1 MLGLLR
7 YLTNLAFWALI
18 AYIGLLLAIALIL

>member
-7 YLTNLAFWALI
+7 YLINLAFWALI

>member
-7 YLTNLAFWALI
+7 YLIDLAFWALI
-18 AYIGLLLAIALIL
+18 AYIGLWLAIALIL